1 MAISNRNV
9 ANRVMQFVSDHM
21 QGKAPT
27 ALKGVAGSN
36 FCAWLNPTALALAD
50 FEPIATV
57 ISYQT
62 EVARVVVN
70 RANPEPIY
78 ELWVTTHRYSS
89 TTDRQMSH
97 LLAAHR
103 EFRPASTGKPLPLYY
118 INLDVTLP
126 HRCNDARL
134 RNALQKAKVQRNLID
149 RRKIHPA
156 TRFIHYR
163 HAVGMLEDAIHT
175 TTADVPRRTLE
186 SFAGTVKCLDEAIA
200 MHAELTTLEHLSIDE
215 MRVAVRAMVALER
228 H

>member
-1 MAISNRNV
+1 MAISNSNV
-9 ANRVMQFVSDHM
+9 ATRVMQFVSDHM
-21 QGKAPT
+21 QGKAPKARKCVT
-27 ALKGVAGSN
+27 GSN
-36 FCAWLNPTALALAD
+36 FCAWLNDAHPSVAD
-50 FEPIATV
+50 FHPIVTV
-57 ISYQT
+57 FSYKT

-103 EFRPASTGKPLPLYY
+103 EFRPASTGKPLPIYSVYLEAS
-118 INLDVTLP
+118 LP
-126 HRCNDARL
+126 HRCNDSRL
-134 RNALQKAKVQRNLID
+134 YNALQKAKVQRNLID

-186 SFAGTVKCLDEAIA
+186 SFAGTVKCLDDAIA